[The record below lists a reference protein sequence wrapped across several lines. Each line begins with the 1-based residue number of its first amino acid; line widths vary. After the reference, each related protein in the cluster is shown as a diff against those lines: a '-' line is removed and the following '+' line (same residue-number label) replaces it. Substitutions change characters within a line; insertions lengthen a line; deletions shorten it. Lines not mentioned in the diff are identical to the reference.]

1 MVFFIAQIIKGSL
14 GPIGSVLF
22 VGGGVAL
29 ACEYADLDLSE
40 QWAFIT
46 SLCLLIGGIVMKIAK
61 RFATGNAWG
70 GILGTL
76 GTLCIPIGAIMLA
89 MNRLGMKTEDMADW
103 VKYLTMAIMG
113 LGAIMFLIGK
123 IGGGMSPMSGLKK
136 FKKINRF
143 RQMSMMPPQRFI

>member
-1 MVFFIAQIIKGSL
+1 MKASL

-46 SLCLLIGGIVMKIAK
+46 SLCLLIGGIVMS
-61 RFATGNAWG
+61 FAAGAAPGIWKW
-70 GILGTL
+70 ILGTFAPV
-76 GTLCIPIGAIMLA
+76 CITIGAIMLA